1 MLKEKSIGYR
11 FGVLLLLI
19 IAGTFVGYI
28 VGLATIPLVFNIPF
42 SALIELL
49 NINSGSNIT
58 PVILK
63 FLQLVLVCFMFII
76 PANIYSRL
84 FSSHSINYFEFN
96 KTPRHH
102 YFFAFII
109 LFTSIPLVTLLGSL
123 NQQITFPNALA
134 SIEKSFRLA
143 ELSAE
148 SSTRLFLKV
157 NDLVGLFTN
166 LLVIAL
172 LAAFA
177 EELIFRGI
185 IQKLL
190 MERIKN
196 VHLAIWIGAFIFSAF
211 HLQFFSMLPRICLGA
226 ALGYSYYWSRSIWV
240 PMFLH
245 FMNNAFIVLS
255 AYFYEKNII
264 AYNPN
269 NITVF
274 SNSVLIIAFISSIAV
289 VFFWVKQNNKSWN
302 RVG

>member
-1 MLKEKSIGYR
+1 ML
-11 FGVLLLLI
+11 V
-19 IAGTFVGYI
+19 
-28 VGLATIPLVFNIPF
+28 
-42 SALIELL
+42 
-49 NINSGSNIT
+49 
-58 PVILK
+58 
-63 FLQLVLVCFMFII
+63 
-76 PANIYSRL
+76 
-84 FSSHSINYFEFN
+84 
-96 KTPRHH
+96 
-102 YFFAFII
+102 
-109 LFTSIPLVTLLGSL
+109 TSIPLVTLLGGL

-185 IQKLL
+185 VQKLL

-226 ALGYSYYWSRSIWV
+226 ALGYSYYE
-240 PMFLH
+240 
-245 FMNNAFIVLS
+245 AF
-255 AYFYEKNII
+255 
-264 AYNPN
+264 
-269 NITVF
+269 
-274 SNSVLIIAFISSIAV
+274 
-289 VFFWVKQNNKSWN
+289 
-302 RVG
+302 

>member
-1 MLKEKSIGYR
+1 MLEEKSTGYR
-11 FGVLLLLI
+11 FGVLLLLV
-19 IAGTFVGYI
+19 IAGTLVGYI
-28 VGLATIPLVFNIPF
+28 IGIGSIPLVFNIPF
-42 SALIELL
+42 SSLNELL

-63 FLQLVLVCFMFII
+63 YLQLVLVCFMFII
-76 PANIYSRL
+76 PSNIYSRL
-84 FSSHSINYFEFN
+84 FSSHSTNYFDFN
-96 KTPRHH
+96 KTARYH

-109 LFTSIPLVTLLGSL
+109 LVTSIPLVTFLSGL
-123 NQQITFPNALA
+123 NQQVTFPSVLA

-148 SSTRLFLKV
+148 TSTRLFLKV
-157 NDLVGLFTN
+157 SDLVGLFTN

-185 IQKLL
+185 VQKLL

-196 VHLAIWIGAFIFSAF
+196 IHLAIWVGAFIFSAF

-274 SNSVLIIAFISSIAV
+274 SNSVLIIAFISSIVV
-289 VFFWVKQNNKSWN
+289 VFFWIKQNNKSWN

>member
-1 MLKEKSIGYR
+1 MLEEKSTGYR
-11 FGVLLLLI
+11 FGVLLLLV
-19 IAGTFVGYI
+19 IAGTLVGYI
-28 VGLATIPLVFNIPF
+28 IGIGSIPLVFNIPF
-42 SALIELL
+42 SSLNELL

-63 FLQLVLVCFMFII
+63 YLQLVLVCFMFII
-76 PANIYSRL
+76 PSNIYSRL
-84 FSSHSINYFEFN
+84 FSSHSTNYFDFN
-96 KTPRHH
+96 KTARYH

-109 LFTSIPLVTLLGSL
+109 LVTSIPLVTFLSGL
-123 NQQITFPNALA
+123 NQQVTFPSVLA

-148 SSTRLFLKV
+148 TSTRLFLIV
-157 NDLVGLFTN
+157 SDLVGLFTN

-185 IQKLL
+185 VQKLL

-196 VHLAIWIGAFIFSAF
+196 IHLAIWVGAFIFSAF

-274 SNSVLIIAFISSIAV
+274 SNSVLIIAFISSIVV
-289 VFFWVKQNNKSWN
+289 VFFWIKQNNKSWN

>member
-1 MLKEKSIGYR
+1 MLEEKSTGYR
-11 FGVLLLLI
+11 FGVLLLLV
-19 IAGTFVGYI
+19 IAGTLVGYI
-28 VGLATIPLVFNIPF
+28 IGIGSIPLVFNIPF
-42 SALIELL
+42 SSLNELL
-49 NINSGSNIT
+49 NINNGSNIT

-63 FLQLVLVCFMFII
+63 YLQLVLVCFMFII
-76 PANIYSRL
+76 PSNIYSRL
-84 FSSHSINYFEFN
+84 FSSHSTNYFDFN
-96 KTPRHH
+96 KTARYH

-109 LFTSIPLVTLLGSL
+109 LVTSIPLVTFLGGL
-123 NQQITFPNALA
+123 NQQITFPSALA

-148 SSTRLFLKV
+148 TSTRLFLKV
-157 NDLVGLFTN
+157 SDLVGLFTN

-185 IQKLL
+185 VQKLL

-196 VHLAIWIGAFIFSAF
+196 IHLAIWVGAFIFSAF

-274 SNSVLIIAFISSIAV
+274 SNSVLIIAFISSIVV
-289 VFFWVKQNNKSWN
+289 VFFWIKQNNKSWN